1 MAAEL
6 SSRADQ
12 AIAFGSIDIP
22 DEDQAAEVEEINMDQ
37 IELPP
42 SVETWAIN
50 TLPVERRPEPI

>member
-12 AIAFGSIDIP
+12 AIAFGSVDVP
-22 DEDQAAEVEEINMDQ
+22 DGDQAAEVEQINMDQ

-42 SVETWAIN
+42 SAET
-50 TLPVERRPEPI
+50 